1 MKERYLYGNHIQ
13 IFTKT
18 YIGYIH
24 AEHKQK
30 SSEPPKLFPPSIRP
44 TTKGFYFCELKTF
57 KFPEVNFK
65 FPTE

>member
-30 SSEPPKLFPPSIRP
+30 FLRATKVLSSIDSSD
-44 TTKGFYFCELKTF
+44 
-57 KFPEVNFK
+57 N
-65 FPTE
+65 